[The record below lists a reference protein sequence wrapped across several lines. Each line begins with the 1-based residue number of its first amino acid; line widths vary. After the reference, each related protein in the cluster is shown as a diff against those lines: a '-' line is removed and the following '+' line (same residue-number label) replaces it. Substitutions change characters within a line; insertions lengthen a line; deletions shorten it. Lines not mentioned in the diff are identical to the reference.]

1 MSVSGVR
8 LRQHV
13 LHRVVATFVVASSL
27 GVATSARADQ
37 KGVQLLFTQQDA
49 VQAFDLTS
57 GQGFQIGTAIGLI
70 SGTSYVEFQF
80 VPAGPPSGDVLP
92 IAFHNKVT
100 ITDIDGDQIF
110 FDNDGTGSFHLGIP
124 GAPFKGSGG
133 PLRGTY
139 VVTGATGKYSNWKV
153 GSQFGYK
160 AIATNPP
167 APNGLGNV
175 YVEVTFRGRDDVK

>member
-1 MSVSGVR
+1 MPVSR
-8 LRQHV
+8 LRQPIIRGV
-13 LHRVVATFVVASSL
+13 LATLVVVSSL
-27 GVATSARADQ
+27 GFAATARADE

-49 VQAFDLTS
+49 VQAFDLVTGHGS
-57 GQGFQIGTAIGLI
+57 QIGTAIGLI
-70 SGTSYVEFQF
+70 SGTSSVEFQF
-80 VPAGPPSGDVLP
+80 APAGPPTGDVLP
-92 IAFHNKVT
+92 IVFHNKVT

-139 VVTGATGKYSNWKV
+139 VVTGATGKYSQWKV
-153 GSQFGYK
+153 GSTFGYK

-167 APNGLGNV
+167 APNGLGTV
-175 YVEVTFRGRDDVK
+175 YVEVTFRGRDDLK